1 MSDDRSI
8 EDGQRELVIALRLLE
23 SGVPLSLLLDLAGP
37 PHSAEIYQAE
47 SGPAEWLVGA
57 P

>member
-1 MSDDRSI
+1 M
-8 EDGQRELVIALRLLE
+8 IALRLLE